1 MKGFARFLSFIM
13 VGSFLAGCAVGPNYR
28 KPEVKA
34 PQKWQASQEAVVAP
48 HTGDLTR
55 WWTTFNDPVLD
66 DLVERA
72 VKSNL
77 DLRLAEARIREA
89 RAVRGITDADRWPTL
104 DASASQTRSR
114 TSEKQPRSA
123 SRGGVSGGTEY
134 DTYQAGFDASW
145 EIDLFGAV
153 KRAVEAA
160 DADID
165 ASLEARRGVLVTLLG
180 DVARNYIEARG
191 YQKQIS
197 ITRENIRLQKETL
210 EIIRARYTAGLNN
223 YLDVTRAEQLVA
235 NTTSQLPPLE
245 TSLKQ
250 AIHRLGVLLGQGPGA
265 MTDRLAE
272 EKPIPISSTGI
283 PVGLPSDLLLR
294 RPDIRQAERE
304 LAASTARIG
313 VATADLFPRFSLTG
327 SFGLQGGE
335 ARDLGFSSSRFW
347 SIGPAVRWPV
357 FDAGRIRSN
366 IKVQDERQEQA
377 LTRYEQTVHRA
388 LEEVE
393 NGLVAW
399 SREQERRGSLAEAV
413 TAGRQSLS
421 MSTELFTKGLINFLD
436 VIVVAQSLVDAESR
450 LAQSETAVSS
460 NLVALYKAL
469 GGGWEVAGD
478 HKD

>member
-1 MKGFARFLSFIM
+1 MKWLVRLLSLG
-13 VGSFLAGCAVGPNYR
+13 VLGVFLAGCAVGPMYK
-28 KPEVKA
+28 KPEAKV
-34 PQKWQASQEAVVAP
+34 PQKWQASQETIAVSQ
-48 HTGDLTR
+48 TGDLTR
-55 WWTTFNDPVLD
+55 WWTTFNDPVLND
-66 DLVERA
+66 IVERA

-89 RAVRGITDADRWPTL
+89 RAVRGVTESDRWPSI
-104 DASASQTRSR
+104 DASASQSRSR

-123 SRGGVSGGTEY
+123 SRGGVSGGKEY

-145 EIDLFGAV
+145 ELDLFGAV
-153 KRAVEAA
+153 RRAVEAA
-160 DADID
+160 DADIA
-165 ASLEARRGVLVTLLG
+165 ASVEARRGVLVTLLG

-191 YQKQIS
+191 LQRQII
-197 ITRENIRLQKETL
+197 ITRENIRLQQETL
-210 EIIRARYTAGLNN
+210 DIVRIRYKAGLNN

-235 NTTSQLPPLE
+235 GTTSQLPSLE
-245 TSLKQ
+245 TALKQ
-250 AIHRLGVLLGQGPGA
+250 AIHRIGVLLGQGPTA
-265 MTDRLAE
+265 MMEQLAE
-272 EKPIPISSTGI
+272 ERPIPASTTGV
-283 PVGLPSDLLLR
+283 PLGLPSDLLLR
-294 RPDIRQAERE
+294 RPDIRQAERD

-347 SIGPAVRWPV
+347 SVGPSVRWPV

-377 LTRYEQTVHRA
+377 LTRYEQAVLRA
-388 LEEVE
+388 LEDVE

-399 SREQERRGSLAEAV
+399 SREQERCGSLAEAV

-469 GGGWEVAGD
+469 GGGWEVED
-478 HKD
+478 EK